1 MSCLLLCKSHNYCF
15 YITKFKCSFVI
26 ISTCLPFWQRELYG
40 KTPKRS
46 FDAFALTS
54 RVFKIGIKS
63 KTVLGISIRCYGCSV
78 KSKHAN

>member
-1 MSCLLLCKSHNYCF
+1 MGGTNVLL
-15 YITKFKCSFVI
+15 TFVQV
-26 ISTCLPFWQRELYG
+26 TQLLLYG
-40 KTPKRS
+40 KTPKRT

-78 KSKHAN
+78 KSKHANGLKHQTQALMGATRPASG